1 MPFGRKGTGYL
12 SQWVNYYGGDRAMFR
27 CDNCGSGYS
36 MKAAASWES
45 CPRCLAK
52 ERINVPLS
60 FELGW
65 TGRSEA
71 GRVEDAQ
78 LEVLGVPSGGKA
90 SSAALK

>member
-1 MPFGRKGTGYL
+1 
-12 SQWVNYYGGDRAMFR
+12 MFR

-36 MKAAASWES
+36 MRAASSWEC

-65 TGRSEA
+65 RGGDHPEA
-71 GRVEDAQ
+71 RKDELSVAGE
-78 LEVLGVPSGGKA
+78 VPSPRA
-90 SSAALK
+90 SFLSAKRS

>member
-1 MPFGRKGTGYL
+1 
-12 SQWVNYYGGDRAMFR
+12 MFR

-45 CPRCLAK
+45 CPRCLAR

-65 TGRSEA
+65 KGRIETGR
-71 GRVEDAQ
+71 VDDAQ
-78 LEVLGVPSGGKA
+78 LGAMGLPSGEKA

>member
-1 MPFGRKGTGYL
+1 
-12 SQWVNYYGGDRAMFR
+12 MFR

-65 TGRSEA
+65 RARPEA
-71 GRVEDAQ
+71 QHVDDAQ
-78 LEVLGVPSGGKA
+78 LAAVGLPSGGKA
-90 SSAALK
+90 RSAALK

>member
-1 MPFGRKGTGYL
+1 
-12 SQWVNYYGGDRAMFR
+12 MFR

-36 MKAAASWES
+36 MRAASSWES

-65 TGRSEA
+65 RGGDLPA
-71 GRVEDAQ
+71 KADDGQ
-78 LEVLGVPSGGKA
+78 LG
-90 SSAALK
+90 SAIPNVGNARGATLK

>member
-1 MPFGRKGTGYL
+1 
-12 SQWVNYYGGDRAMFR
+12 MFR

-36 MKAAASWES
+36 MRAASSWES

-65 TGRSEA
+65 RGGDADDGQREA
-71 GRVEDAQ
+71 ALPSVEDVR
-78 LEVLGVPSGGKA
+78 ETT
-90 SSAALK
+90 LK

>member
-1 MPFGRKGTGYL
+1 
-12 SQWVNYYGGDRAMFR
+12 MFR

-65 TGRSEA
+65 RDGPEA
-71 GRVEDAQ
+71 QRVDDAQ
-78 LEVLGVPSGGKA
+78 LDAVGLPSGGRA
-90 SSAALK
+90 RSAAVK

>member
-1 MPFGRKGTGYL
+1 
-12 SQWVNYYGGDRAMFR
+12 MFR

-36 MKAAASWES
+36 MRAAASWES

-65 TGRSEA
+65 RGDEQVVGA
-71 GRVEDAQ
+71 DEAQ
-78 LEVLGVPSGGKA
+78 LDALGVPGAAKP
-90 SSAALK
+90 SATLK

>member
-1 MPFGRKGTGYL
+1 
-12 SQWVNYYGGDRAMFR
+12 MFR

-36 MKAAASWES
+36 AQAASSWDS

-65 TGRSEA
+65 RAEGQEQQAEEPADRA
-71 GRVEDAQ
+71 LDAASRKALGSQ
-78 LEVLGVPSGGKA
+78 L
-90 SSAALK
+90 